1 MRKTAVNMALALIL
15 LTGCSSA
22 TEEAL
27 PAAAPSDSSPA
38 APSVTPVASAKDPL
52 EESCRKLAGPESK
65 APLSQAI
72 YFVRIQEGTY
82 GFNAPPESARTV
94 AMQIRSIAATAPEGL
109 NVQLE
114 EFILSL
120 GTAISAAES
129 PDAASGF
136 DMFAWQSTIAD
147 IQATCGL

>member
-1 MRKTAVNMALALIL
+1 MTFALL

-22 TEEAL
+22 AEEAI
-27 PAAAPSDSSPA
+27 PSAAPSASA
-38 APSVTPVASAKDPL
+38 AATPSATATPSVTPAASAKDSL
-52 EESCRKLAGPESK
+52 EESCRKLTGPESK

-109 NVQLE
+109 DMQLE
-114 EFILSL
+114 EFLLSL

-147 IQATCGL
+147 IQATCGV